1 LKASFQREG
10 VYGDGTW
17 YTANKITAVT
27 ITLEKIMDQK
37 YLSSFLQLE
46 TWSDWRR
53 TGFPVL
59 VKPAGAVT
67 TEIPRRSPYPD
78 DEII

>member
-1 LKASFQREG
+1 M
-10 VYGDGTW
+10 
-17 YTANKITAVT
+17 N
-27 ITLEKIMDQK
+27 QK

-59 VKPAGAVT
+59 VKATGAVT
-67 TEIPRRSPYPD
+67 TEIPRRLPYPD
-78 DEII
+78 DERLYNSANMPTGLTITSRVWWDTAK

>member
-1 LKASFQREG
+1 
-10 VYGDGTW
+10 
-17 YTANKITAVT
+17 
-27 ITLEKIMDQK
+27 MDQK

-67 TEIPRRSPYPD
+67 TEIPRRLPYPD
-78 DEII
+78 DERLYNGDNMPAGLTITSRVWWDAVK